1 MATTIAAVSATGP
14 KVHTPRKWQRVSVSL
29 PGDLV
34 SLEGERMVLILNL
47 CAEGAMIEMTM
58 PPRLGSEVMLFCGGI
73 EAGGSVVWQGSQH
86 CGIRFHFP
94 IEDCEIDAEAMW
106 SRTSLDRL
114 LGR

>member
-1 MATTIAAVSATGP
+1 MATTVAPVRTKRR

-29 PGDLV
+29 PGALV
-34 SLEGERMVLILNL
+34 SLEGERMVLVLNL

-94 IEDCEIDAEAMW
+94 VEDCEIDAEALW
-106 SRTSLDRL
+106 SRTLLDRL